1 MCGICGRISASP
13 INPDVIR
20 GMMRTLEHRGPD
32 DEGIHIGNG
41 VGLGH
46 RRLSVIDLDGGAQPM
61 STPDGLVW
69 IVFNGEIYNYGPLR
83 QELLNGGYDF
93 RTRSD
98 TETILNCYLRD
109 GTDCLKH
116 LRGMFSFAIWDGRTR
131 TLFAA
136 RDRLGQKPFY
146 YSHRPGEF
154 LFGSE
159 IKALLHAE
167 PGLADLDLDALD
179 EYLTLRIVAA
189 PRSMFRDIR
198 KLPPAHFLTFSAAD
212 GLRVERYWDLSY
224 EPKLPGD
231 DEELIEELERR
242 LVESIRVHLV
252 SDVPV
257 GAFLSGGLDST
268 LVVALLMKHGLMEQL
283 RTFSVSLPLAEF
295 DEAPLARLVAER
307 YGTLHREEEIRPSL
321 VQDMPR
327 LVRQLDEPSDALAS
341 CMDLVAGMARKDVKV
356 VLGGDGGDELFGGY
370 DRYFGNRMAQHYAS
384 IPAWVRR
391 NVLGPALAKL
401 PDGRWYKSLGHQLK
415 WFHRL
420 AEHSGGERYIEGL
433 AYFYFHQP
441 FKDRVY
447 GARLRDGITHDGG
460 VGPGT
465 AGLGAGSTM
474 KAAFDRASAS
484 DVVDRMLYADL
495 QARLADHPVMIQ
507 DRMTMAHGLEA
518 RSPLMDHELAEFAA
532 RLPARMKV
540 RGRRLRYAQTEL
552 ARRLL
557 PPPLLER
564 RKQGFASALPYL
576 LRDELDLL
584 HRTFLPKSHLA
595 EEGLLEPSG
604 VAALLSEHQSGKA
617 DHGSRLWLLV
627 NAEVW
632 FRIFMEGASDG
643 ELRESIARTAS
654 GQGVART
661 PAS

>member
-1 MCGICGRISASP
+1 MCGICGRISGAP
-13 INPDVIR
+13 IDPDVIR
-20 GMMRTLEHRGPD
+20 GMTRTLAHRGPD
-32 DEGIHIGNG
+32 DEGIRIGEG
-41 VGLGH
+41 FGLGH
-46 RRLSVIDLDGGAQPM
+46 RRLSIIDLEGGAQPM

-83 QELLNGGYDF
+83 QELLNAGFAF

-109 GTDCLKH
+109 GTDCLRH
-116 LRGMFSFAIWDGRTR
+116 LRGMFSLAIWDGRSR
-131 TLFAA
+131 RLFAA

-167 PGLADLDLDALD
+167 PGLADLDLEALD

-212 GLRVERYWDLSY
+212 GLHVERYWDLAY
-224 EPKLPGD
+224 EPKLRGD
-231 DEELIEELERR
+231 DEELLEELERR
-242 LVESIRVHLV
+242 LVEAIRVHLV

-307 YGTLHREEEIRPSL
+307 YGTLHRQEQIRPSL
-321 VQDMPR
+321 MQDLPG

-341 CMDLVAGMARKDVKV
+341 CMDLVAGMARRDVKV

-370 DRYFGNRMAQHYAS
+370 DRYYGNRMADRYAS
-384 IPAWVRR
+384 LPGWARR
-391 NVLGPALAKL
+391 KVLGPALSL
-401 PDGRWYKSLGHQLK
+401 FPDGRWYKSRGHQLK
-415 WFHRL
+415 WLHRL
-420 AEHSGGERYIEGL
+420 AEYSGGERYVEGL
-433 AYFYFHQP
+433 AYFYFHQLY
-441 FKDRVY
+441 KDRVY
-447 GARLRDGITHDGG
+447 GARLRDGVMRD
-460 VGPGT
+460 
-465 AGLGAGSTM
+465 GAGSIM
-474 KAAFDRASAS
+474 RAAFDGAPAS
-484 DVVDRMLYADL
+484 DLVDRMLYADL
-495 QARLADHPVMIQ
+495 QARLPDHPVMIQ

-532 RLPARMKV
+532 QLPPRMKV

-576 LRDELDLL
+576 LRDELEILQ
-584 HRTFLPKSHLA
+584 RTFLPASHLA
-595 EEGLLEPSG
+595 REGLLDPGG
-604 VAALLSEHQSGKA
+604 VSALMNEHRRGVA

-643 ELRESIARTAS
+643 ELRESITRTAS
-654 GQGVART
+654 GRGVAGT
-661 PAS
+661 PRE

>member
-1 MCGICGRISASP
+1 MCGICGRISGAP
-13 INPDVIR
+13 IDPDVIR
-20 GMMRTLEHRGPD
+20 GMTRTLAHRGPD
-32 DEGIHIGNG
+32 DEGIRIGEG
-41 VGLGH
+41 FGLGH
-46 RRLSVIDLDGGAQPM
+46 RRLSIIDLEGGAQPM

-83 QELLNGGYDF
+83 QELLNAGFAF

-109 GTDCLKH
+109 GTDCLRH
-116 LRGMFSFAIWDGRTR
+116 LRGMFSLAIWDGRSR
-131 TLFAA
+131 RLFAA

-167 PGLADLDLDALD
+167 PGLAELDLQALD
-179 EYLTLRIVAA
+179 EYLTLRIVAS
-189 PRSMFRDIR
+189 PRSMFRGIR
-198 KLPPAHFLTFSAAD
+198 KLPPAHFLTFSAAE
-212 GLRVERYWDLSY
+212 GLHVERYWDLAY
-224 EPKLPGD
+224 EPKLKGD
-231 DEELIEELERR
+231 DEELLEELERR
-242 LVESIRVHLV
+242 IVEAIRVHLV

-268 LVVALLMKHGLMEQL
+268 LVVALLMKHRLVDQL

-307 YGTLHREEEIRPSL
+307 YGTLHRQEQIVPSL
-321 VQDMPR
+321 IHDLPG

-341 CMDLVAGMARKDVKV
+341 CMDLVAGMARRDVKV

-370 DRYFGNRMAQHYAS
+370 DRYFGNRMADRYAS
-384 IPAWVRR
+384 IPGWIRR
-391 NVLGPALAKL
+391 KVIGPALSVL
-401 PDGRWYKSLGHQLK
+401 PDGRWYKSRGHQLK
-415 WFHRL
+415 WLHRL
-420 AEHSGGERYIEGL
+420 AEHSGGERYVQGL
-433 AYFYFHQP
+433 AYFYFHQS

-447 GARLRDGITHDGG
+447 GARLRNG
-460 VGPGT
+460 VT
-465 AGLGAGSTM
+465 REGAGATM
-474 KAAFDRASAS
+474 KAAFDGAPAS
-484 DVVDRMLYADL
+484 DLVDRMLYADL
-495 QARLADHPVMIQ
+495 QARLPDHPVMIQ

-532 RLPARMKV
+532 RLPPRMKV

-552 ARRLL
+552 ARRVL

-576 LRDELDLL
+576 LRDELDILQ
-584 HRTFLPKSHLA
+584 RTFLPTSRLA
-595 EEGLLEPSG
+595 REGLLDQGG
-604 VAALLSEHQSGKA
+604 VSALLGEHRRGVA

-654 GQGVART
+654 DRSVAGT
-661 PAS
+661 SLA